1 MKRSASAPGGRSP
14 RFRSSSIWCIVGTAE
29 YQVAPCSAAAGQN
42 VIASNA
48 GGTTTVP
55 PDQSVAMVDAI
66 RPWI

>member
-1 MKRSASAPGGRSP
+1 MKRSLSAPCGRSP
-14 RFRSSSIWCIVGTAE
+14 RLRSRSIWCIVGTAE

-55 PDQSVAMVDAI
+55 PDQNVAMVEAI
-66 RPWI
+66 RPWM